1 MHRSAGIHLRVHWIA
16 LLSLLIA
23 PRPSPAWAQESA
35 AAPPP
40 VRVLLVTA
48 HPDDDAAFAATA
60 YRITHHLGGV
70 VDLALITD
78 GGGGFRYST
87 LAEPIYHLRL
97 TDERVARQYLPAIRK
112 RELMA
117 GGAIVGIRKYFFL
130 DQPDR
135 GFTLSADS
143 VLRAVWDTTYI
154 RNRLTAILSEGSYD
168 LVLGILPFEKT
179 HGHHKSATIM
189 ALNAALS
196 LSPADR
202 PVVLGGFMCPLDRDQ
217 EEMRFEGLE
226 GYPLTRA
233 TGGAPFVRFD
243 RTQKFG
249 LNDRLDYR
257 IIVNWVIAEHKSQ
270 GTMQLLM
277 NRGDTECFW
286 YFDANGPERRERVA
300 ELFEQ
305 LGPDQDAASDTD

>member
-1 MHRSAGIHLRVHWIA
+1 V
-16 LLSLLIA
+16 
-23 PRPSPAWAQESA
+23 
-35 AAPPP
+35 
-40 VRVLLVTA
+40 
-48 HPDDDAAFAATA
+48 

-70 VDLALITD
+70 VDLALVTD

-87 LAEPIYHLRL
+87 LAEPIYNLPL

-143 VLRAVWDTTYI
+143 VLRAVWDTTFV
-154 RNRLTAILSEGSYD
+154 RNRLTAILSDGSYD
-168 LVLGILPFEKT
+168 LVLGILPFEET

-189 ALNAALS
+189 ALHAALS
-196 LSPADR
+196 VPPPDR
-202 PVVLGGFMCPLDRDQ
+202 PLVLGGFMCPLDRAK
-217 EEMRFEGLE
+217 EMRFEGLE
-226 GYPLTRA
+226 GHPQTRA
-233 TGGAPFVRFD
+233 TGGAPLVRFD

-277 NRGDTECFW
+277 NRGDIECFW
-286 YFDANGPERRERVA
+286 YFDTNGPEGRERVA
-300 ELFEQ
+300 ELFER
-305 LGPDQDAASDTD
+305 LRPDQDDASETE

>member
-1 MHRSAGIHLRVHWIA
+1 
-16 LLSLLIA
+16 
-23 PRPSPAWAQESA
+23 
-35 AAPPP
+35 

-48 HPDDDAAFAATA
+48 HPDDDAAFAATV

-70 VDLALITD
+70 V
-78 GGGGFRYST
+78 
-87 LAEPIYHLRL
+87 AEPIYNLPL

-117 GGAIVGIRKYFFL
+117 GGSIVGIRKYFFL

-143 VLRAVWDTTYI
+143 VLRAVWDTTFV
-154 RNRLTAILSEGSYD
+154 RNRLTAILSDGSYD
-168 LVLGILPFEKT
+168 LVLGILPFEET

-189 ALNAALS
+189 ALHAAQS
-196 LSPADR
+196 LPPQDR
-202 PVVLGGFMCPLDRDQ
+202 PVVLGGFNCQLDRAQ
-217 EEMRFEGLE
+217 ERRFEGLE
-226 GYPLTRA
+226 GHPQTRA
-233 TGGAPFVRFD
+233 TGGAPLVRFD

-277 NRGDTECFW
+277 NRGEIECFW
-286 YFDANGPERRERVA
+286 YFDANGPEGRERVA

-305 LGPDQDAASDTD
+305 LGPDQDEASDN

>member
-1 MHRSAGIHLRVHWIA
+1 M
-16 LLSLLIA
+16 
-23 PRPSPAWAQESA
+23 
-35 AAPPP
+35 PP

-48 HPDDDAAFAATA
+48 HPDDDAAFAATV
-60 YRITHHLGGV
+60 YRITHHLGGA
-70 VDLALITD
+70 VDLALVTD

-87 LAEPIYHLRL
+87 LAEPIYNLSL

-117 GGAIVGIRKYFFL
+117 GGAIVGIRNYFFL

-143 VLRAVWDTTYI
+143 VLGAVWDTTFVH
-154 RNRLTAILSEGSYD
+154 NRLAAIMADGSYD
-168 LVLGILPFEKT
+168 LVLGILPFEET

-189 ALNAALS
+189 ALHAAMS
-196 LSPADR
+196 FPPQDR
-202 PVVLGGFMCPLDRDQ
+202 PVVLGGFICSLDQ
-217 EEMRFEGLE
+217 TQEMRFEGLE
-226 GYPLTRA
+226 SHPQTRVA
-233 TGGAPFVRFD
+233 GGAPLVRFD

-286 YFDANGPERRERVA
+286 YFDANGPEARERVTELFA
-300 ELFEQ
+300 ELGP
-305 LGPDQDAASDTD
+305 GPDETSAPD

>member
-1 MHRSAGIHLRVHWIA
+1 M
-16 LLSLLIA
+16 
-23 PRPSPAWAQESA
+23 
-35 AAPPP
+35 
-40 VRVLLVTA
+40 RVLLVTA

-70 VDLALITD
+70 VDLALVTD

-87 LAEPIYHLRL
+87 LAEPIYNLPL

-117 GGAIVGIRKYFFL
+117 GGEIVGIRKYFFL

-143 VLRAVWDTTYI
+143 VLRAVWDTTFV
-154 RNRLTAILSEGSYD
+154 RDRLTAILSDGSYD
-168 LVLGILPFEKT
+168 LVLGILPFEET

-189 ALNAALS
+189 ALHAAQS
-196 LSPADR
+196 LRPKDR
-202 PVVLGGFMCPLDRDQ
+202 PLVLGGFICSLDGTQ
-217 EEMRFEGLE
+217 EMRFEGLE
-226 GYPLTRA
+226 GHPPTRVS
-233 TGGAPFVRFD
+233 GGAPLVRFD

-277 NRGDTECFW
+277 NRGDVECFW
-286 YFDANGPERRERVA
+286 YFDANGPQGRDRVA
-300 ELFEQ
+300 ELFER
-305 LGPDQDAASDTD
+305 LGPDQDEASETE